1 MRTAIPIFNDRI
13 SPVFDSASRLVLV
26 DIEDGRE
33 IHRTER
39 ALEEDELGCRARRV
53 AELGVDLLICGAI
66 SRPLEAMLLSAGVE
80 VIPQICGPVE
90 EVLTAFRMGKLSEE
104 TYVMPGATRGVGE
117 L

>member
-1 MRTAIPIFNDRI
+1 MRTAIPIFDDRI
-13 SPVFDSASRLVLV
+13 SPVFDTASRLVLI
-26 DIEDGRE
+26 DIEEGRE
-33 IHRTER
+33 VYRTEQV
-39 ALEEDELGCRARRV
+39 LEEQGLGRRARRV

-66 SRPLEAMLLSAGVE
+66 SKLLETMLLSAGVE

-104 TYVMPGATRGVGE
+104 AYVMPGATRSVGE